1 MQDQGIRFKCCAAAR
16 LSLERMYRETK
27 HRTASSFSSRRDV
40 LAIIIILDS
49 LAPLLSFP
57 GVLRPVQTR
66 KTGATRVP
74 SREKEASASRLTGS
88 REREQVSEKVS
99 RKTGG
104 ILVSQ
109 KQTKRGERER
119 KRVGSACLVM
129 CECESESMM
138 KTGK

>member
-40 LAIIIILDS
+40 LAIIIILVS
-49 LAPLLSFP
+49 PSSFLSFP

-66 KTGATRVP
+66 KTDATRVP

-104 ILVSQ
+104 IPVSQ
-109 KQTKRGERER
+109 QQQTKRGKREREWGVR
-119 KRVGSACLVM
+119 A
-129 CECESESMM
+129 
-138 KTGK
+138 